1 MNFQYNID
9 LAILVPTTDS
19 VKTEFA
25 LSLANL
31 QSALVRQ
38 GVISEIFTEKGSIL
52 PMQRSKLVEHAIVK
66 QNRKDNHRHARQI
79 LWLDSDMIFDEN
91 IYQELNKHKQP
102 IVAANYSHRNNNSN
116 GVATV
121 DSNVVDLYSGL
132 CYATWT
138 GMGCMLVDTQI
149 YIDHPTLANFQMP
162 YHSTIGHIG
171 EDVDFCN
178 KARAA
183 GYNIAVDTN
192 IKLGHVG
199 YKEYRL

>member
-1 MNFQYNID
+1 MNYQYNID
-9 LAILVPTTDS
+9 LAILIPTSDS

-31 QSALVRQ
+31 QAALVRH
-38 GVISEIFTEKGSIL
+38 GVVSEIFIEKGSIL

-66 QNRKDNHRHARQI
+66 QNKNDQHRHARQV
-79 LWLDSDMIFDEN
+79 LWLDSDMIFDDN

-102 IVAANYSHRNNNSN
+102 IVAANYSHRNNDSI
-116 GVATV
+116 GVTNV
-121 DSNVVDLYSGL
+121 DTNVVDLYSGL

-149 YIDHPTLANFQMP
+149 YIDHPTLAQYQMP
-162 YHSTIGHIG
+162 YHRVMGHIG

-192 IKLGHVG
+192 ITLGHVG